1 MLPNPFLAE
10 LEEIG
15 AIHKKGHYVLASG
28 IHSTEYVEKEKV
40 FLHPKT
46 VCRLTDG
53 IAIELTARRE
63 FEADLVLGPDSG
75 GAMLSSWLAYNL
87 GQRTGRD
94 ILAAYAKSVAV
105 EFEPVGATAGF
116 AKPLRD
122 TEFAIRP
129 AYARALKG
137 KRVVLI
143 EDVITTG
150 GTIQRLAQ
158 LAMRCHAQPVAVVT
172 LIDRGGMERLTEIL
186 IRFALGRIAFNEW
199 EPERCP
205 RCAESIPVNTDLG
218 HGAEFVRR
226 LGRTQRS

>member
-1 MLPNPFLAE
+1 MLPNPFLKE

-15 AIHKKGHYVLASG
+15 AIHTRGHYILASG

-46 VCRLTDG
+46 ICRLTDG
-53 IAIELTARRE
+53 IAIELTQRRG

-87 GQRTGRD
+87 AQRTGRQ

-105 EFEPVGATAGF
+105 EFEPVGATAGV
-116 AKPLRD
+116 AKPRRD
-122 TEFAIRP
+122 TAYAVRP

-137 KRVVLI
+137 KHVVLI

-172 LIDRGGMERLTEIL
+172 LVDRGGMEGLTEIP

-199 EPERCP
+199 APERCP
-205 RCAESIPVNTDLG
+205 LCAESIPVNTDLG
-218 HGAEFVRR
+218 HGAEF
-226 LGRTQRS
+226 LHRTSRG